1 MHTHRLKV
9 IFVCVF
15 LLLIDLIVYFKT
27 QAPTVQFIDS
37 GELAV
42 VCHTLG
48 IAHPT
53 GYPLYTLLGRIFC
66 LLPLKSIIFR
76 LNLMSLLFI
85 CLSNLI
91 LFYIFL
97 TIGKSLTKRKEELSN
112 IEIWSALLGTFI
124 FSFTPTLWS
133 QATSNEVYSLNVL
146 FYSLIILLV
155 LIWRNGR
162 KEPFG
167 DRIFYLL
174 VFIYALSFG
183 NHMSSILLLPALLFV
198 LLTTYGRKLFGL
210 KQVFT
215 ALILILLG
223 VSIYLY
229 LPIRSTQ
236 NPVMDWG
243 NPESW
248 PFFKRHV
255 SGWQYQVWM
264 FAESSQVLIHNFVNF
279 MKLFFHQFPLYFL
292 PFSLLGIYSLWVNA
306 RKILVFFLILFFTNI
321 IYGINYGIPDIDPY
335 FLGAFFVNAIFVGVG
350 LHFIF
355 SYGSIFGRIIENSK
369 IKKRFSYDIMI
380 LFILLPLIL
389 LKKNYFESA
398 RSKDYFAYDFASN
411 VMRSVKKDAILLTNV
426 WDHYSPWL
434 YLRYIELKRPDVN
447 YLDVELCRRSWYFNY
462 VKDNYGDLYRTSESE
477 INRFIKEVYPFE
489 NRKTYDPQII
499 EKAYVDMLNSYIL
512 KNYHSKPVYDD
523 IVGESKIEKTYL
535 RIPEGMVFSFKDS
548 LKYYPYDFPDFELR
562 GIQDQSVYKDD
573 RTLFNLK
580 RYPFMVDARLRYLS
594 YFKREEESEELMRRY
609 GKLLSEPIR

>member
-1 MHTHRLKV
+1 MHTHRYKV
-9 IFVCVF
+9 IFACVF
-15 LLLIDLIVYFKT
+15 LLLIDFIVYFQT

-42 VCHTLG
+42 VCKTLG

-53 GYPLYTLLGRIFC
+53 GYPLYTLLGRLFC

-97 TIGKSLTKRKEELSN
+97 AIGKSLTKRKEELST
-112 IEIWSALLGTFI
+112 IKIWSALLATLI

-146 FYSLIILLV
+146 FYGLIILLV

-162 KEPFG
+162 KEPSG
-167 DRIFYLL
+167 ERILYLL
-174 VFIYALSFG
+174 VFVYALSFG
-183 NHMSSILLLPALLFV
+183 NHMSTILLLPALLFI
-198 LLTTYGRKLFGL
+198 LLTTYGRELFGS
-210 KQVFT
+210 KRVVT
-215 ALILILLG
+215 TLILIFLG
-223 VSIYLY
+223 VSVYLY
-229 LPIRSTQ
+229 LPIRSVQ
-236 NPVMDWG
+236 NPIMDWG

-248 PFFKRHV
+248 SFFKRHV

-264 FAESSQVLIHNFVNF
+264 FAESSDALIHNFLNF
-279 MKLFFHQFPLYFL
+279 IKLFFHQFPLYFL
-292 PFSLLGIYSLWVNA
+292 PFSLLGIYSLWVTD
-306 RKILVFFLILFFTNI
+306 RKILIFFLILFFTNI

-350 LHFIF
+350 LHLVF
-355 SYGSIFGRIIENSK
+355 SYGSRFGQIIQNSK
-369 IKKRFSYDIMI
+369 IKKRFSCVIMI

-389 LKKNYFESA
+389 LRKNYFESD

-434 YLRYIELKRPDVN
+434 YLRYVELKRPDVQ

-462 VKDNYGDLYRTSESE
+462 VKQNYSDLYQTSEGE
-477 INRFIKEVYPFE
+477 IKKFIKEVYPFE
-489 NRKTYDPQII
+489 NRQPFDPQII
-499 EKAYVDMLNSYIL
+499 ENAYVDMLNSFL
-512 KNYHSKPVYDD
+512 VKNYRTKPLYDD
-523 IVGESKIEKTYL
+523 IVGESRFEKMYL
-535 RIPEGMVFSFKDS
+535 KIPEGMVFSFKDS

-580 RYPFMVDARLRYLS
+580 RYPFMLDTRLRYLS
-594 YFKREEESEELMRRY
+594 YFKQEEESKELMRRY
-609 GKLLSEPIR
+609 GRLLSEPIQ